1 MIRKIKLLVFTIF
14 CTLALNVTAQNQSN
28 KLEFGFNVNQFH
40 KDFGVGVH
48 LISPYFLLAK
58 VAVTAGVNLQWFEY
72 YDGSETTW
80 TPYQSFQ
87 IGLRSRSPIIE
98 NKLFIYGEGGVLT
111 ILPNSDFSNK
121 SSEFGGYGVFGFEF
135 KSRPIFGYYIE
146 LGGVGTGAIADELA
160 TNPIYSNGF
169 LTKVG
174 LRIGI

>member
-1 MIRKIKLLVFTIF
+1 M
-14 CTLALNVTAQNQSN
+14 
-28 KLEFGFNVNQFH
+28 
-40 KDFGVGVH
+40 
-48 LISPYFLLAK
+48 
-58 VAVTAGVNLQWFEY
+58 
-72 YDGSETTW
+72 
-80 TPYQSFQ
+80 
-87 IGLRSRSPIIE
+87 
-98 NKLFIYGEGGVLT
+98 T